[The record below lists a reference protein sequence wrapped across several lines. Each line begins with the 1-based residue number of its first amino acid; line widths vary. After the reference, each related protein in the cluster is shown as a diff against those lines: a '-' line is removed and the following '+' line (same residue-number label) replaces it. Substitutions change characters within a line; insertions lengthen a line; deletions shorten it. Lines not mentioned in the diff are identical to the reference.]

1 MEIEEDSMV
10 VLAKKMMENRKEL
23 RDKGRKRKKKKKKK
37 LYGLHGIALLKVLLF
52 SAFPSSPTFFVV
64 ESTS

>member
-23 RDKGRKRKKKKKKK
+23 RDKGKKS
-37 LYGLHGIALLKVLLF
+37 YMVLM
-52 SAFPSSPTFFVV
+52 
-64 ESTS
+64 E

>member
-23 RDKGRKRKKKKKKK
+23 RDKGRKRKKKKKKAVWSSWNS
-37 LYGLHGIALLKVLLF
+37 LIEGLTIFCF
-52 SAFPSSPTFFVV
+52 S
-64 ESTS
+64 

>member
-23 RDKGRKRKKKKKKK
+23 RDKGRKRKKKKKKAVWSSWNS
-37 LYGLHGIALLKVLLF
+37 LIEVLLF